1 MFGQDFL
8 IHSTMA
14 SGHLLTKNIDSNEE
28 VNFVGDSVAAQSF
41 SEYLADTDT
50 DEDNPDLGT

>member
-1 MFGQDFL
+1 
-8 IHSTMA
+8 MA

-41 SEYLADTDT
+41 SEHLADTDT
-50 DEDNPDLGT
+50 DEDNSDLGT